1 MLHKY
6 ENYAPGPGAGPFYV
20 CGWRETTLPSD
31 NRARKYSTA
40 AYISKM
46 NGPAGSIVHRNG
58 VRVLA
63 TPPAASTGA
72 PPGARFCAPPRVA
85 HHGSAICPDV
95 LRVSD
100 EQEPVRCQLGRVDDD
115 PVFVQWPQWFLNA
128 ANDLCFVTSCN
139 ISKRVL
145 ETRHVCFEWQVQ
157 FLTENPTIIVF
168 SFITSPDY
176 TGGTLS
182 TAAVAWTE
190 VTTSGPPTAV
200 HNNLCVLNRVQ
211 ASSWCALSLQ
221 PEFSFL
227 LTWGTLAQLRQGEV
241 VERTEANARHTRRFA
256 RTR

>member
-1 MLHKY
+1 
-6 ENYAPGPGAGPFYV
+6 
-20 CGWRETTLPSD
+20 
-31 NRARKYSTA
+31 
-40 AYISKM
+40 M

-100 EQEPVRCQLGRVDDD
+100 EQEPVWCQLGRVDDD

-157 FLTENPTIIVF
+157 FFTRESYYYSLLFYYF
-168 SFITSPDY
+168 SGLHWGHP
-176 TGGTLS
+176 
-182 TAAVAWTE
+182 
-190 VTTSGPPTAV
+190 
-200 HNNLCVLNRVQ
+200 LNRRG
-211 ASSWCALSLQ
+211 SLDRSDYIW
-221 PEFSFL
+221 PTYS
-227 LTWGTLAQLRQGEV
+227 
-241 VERTEANARHTRRFA
+241 RT
-256 RTR
+256 